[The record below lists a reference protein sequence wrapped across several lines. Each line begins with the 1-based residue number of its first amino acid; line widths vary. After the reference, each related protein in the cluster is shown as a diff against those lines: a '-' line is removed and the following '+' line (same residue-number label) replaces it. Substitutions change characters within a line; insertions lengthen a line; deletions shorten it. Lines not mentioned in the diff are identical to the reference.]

1 VAIDC
6 EMDQCENKSVV
17 CKVSVVDEEG
27 GIILDTLVNPEE
39 PITRSL
45 FQIHGVRREWLNDAP
60 TLTKVREHL

>member
-1 VAIDC
+1 
-6 EMDQCENKSVV
+6 
-17 CKVSVVDEEG
+17 VSVVDEEG